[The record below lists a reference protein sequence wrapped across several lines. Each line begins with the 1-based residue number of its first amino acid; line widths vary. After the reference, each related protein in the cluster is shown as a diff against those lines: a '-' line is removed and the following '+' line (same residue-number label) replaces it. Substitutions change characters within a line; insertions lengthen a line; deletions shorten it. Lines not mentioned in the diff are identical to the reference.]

1 MRTVK
6 APPSQGHQGGRMEEV
21 LRIAKS
27 DKTERGVGQ
36 RPGSGGLS
44 ERSLLQLEGGA
55 VEVVVAP
62 GHP

>member
-1 MRTVK
+1 
-6 APPSQGHQGGRMEEV
+6 MEEV